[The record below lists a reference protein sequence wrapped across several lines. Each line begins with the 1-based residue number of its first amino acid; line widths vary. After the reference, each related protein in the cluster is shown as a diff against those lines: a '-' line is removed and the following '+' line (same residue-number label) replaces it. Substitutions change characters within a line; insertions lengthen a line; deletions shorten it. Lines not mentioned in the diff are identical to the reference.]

1 MGLRALLRRGL
12 RIDRRW
18 RAVLA
23 ALLIAVTIMSCSA
36 CSTGYMARAAFEE
49 ARILW
54 RRQPIEGMLAE
65 PGRDDAQKR
74 KLAMVLEAREFAKE
88 RLGLSV
94 GGQFKSVSEIQQS
107 AIVTLLV
114 AARKDRLEPY
124 TWWFPIVGSVP
135 YKGFFSSKSA
145 TAAAKALEDEGYDA
159 YTRTAIAFSTLG
171 WFDDPLP
178 SVLLKHDEVTLAE
191 VMFHELL
198 HATIFVPGEVTFDE
212 SLAMFVGYRSSIE
225 FFCRRDPPDDLRC
238 KQATDD
244 WQDTLTIARFL
255 SDALG
260 RLEDFYATNPVG
272 AALDTG
278 RDRAFGEIRAQVQS
292 LKLHPGRYADF
303 AKGPINNA
311 SLLEQKVYLHELD
324 SFEQLYRE
332 RGSVKASL
340 DVLRKALRRGGDP
353 FDRLKE
359 ILGDAKWDVA
369 GSGAGRTGTP

>member
-1 MGLRALLRRGL
+1 MRKLAALL
-12 RIDRRW
+12 RRW

-23 ALLIAVTIMSCSA
+23 ALLIAGTVMSCSA

-54 RRQPIEGMLAE
+54 RRQPIQAMLQQPE
-65 PGRDDAQKR
+65 RDEKQKR
-74 KLAMVLEAREFAKE
+74 KLALVLEAREFAKQ

-94 GGQFKSVSEIQQS
+94 GGQFTSVSEIQQS

-124 TWWFPIVGSVP
+124 TWWFPVVGSVP
-135 YKGFFSSKSA
+135 YKGFFSAKAA
-145 TAAAKALEDEGYDA
+145 TAAAKDLEDEGYDA

-198 HATIFVPGEVTFDE
+198 HATVFVPGEVTFDE
-212 SLAMFVGYRSSIE
+212 SLAMFVGYRSAIE
-225 FFCRRDPPDDLRC
+225 FFCGRNPPDDLRC

-255 SDALG
+255 GESLQ

-272 AALDTG
+272 AALDAG

-340 DVLRKALRRGGDP
+340 EILKKAIRRGGDP
-353 FDRLKE
+353 FERLKE

-369 GSGAGRTGTP
+369 GSGSARTAVP